1 MMPIDPAAS
10 VATLDA
16 YLEVAVVDD
25 GKRLADPIFQ
35 RRYRQDAP
43 DFPYH
48 VVGFYRPPGGP
59 VQAACYIHFTALG
72 DCLLGG
78 GACVD
83 DRVLRRMAAPARE
96 ALHRAG
102 GLYRHCLAWSVRH
115 FAPLYPAIFGYCG
128 DVLAERADLA
138 VGFERTAHPHL
149 LVYFTRPLPAETRAR
164 LIAEAH
170 TVGPF

>member
-1 MMPIDPAAS
+1 MTPAEPA
-10 VATLDA
+10 VDAALDA
-16 YLEVAVVDD
+16 YFEVAVADD
-25 GKRLADPIFQ
+25 GKRVADPIFQ
-35 RRYRQDAP
+35 RRYRQAAP

-48 VVGFYRPPGGP
+48 VVGFYRAPDGES
-59 VQAACYIHFTALG
+59 QAACYIHFTALG

-115 FAPLYPAIFGYCG
+115 FAPHYPAIFGYCG
-128 DVLAERADLA
+128 DALAERADLA

-149 LVYFTRPLPAETRAR
+149 LVYFTRPLTAETRAR
-164 LIAEAH
+164 LIAEANA
-170 TVGPF
+170 VGPF